1 MLRSLF
7 TSATGMKAQQAYVD
21 NIAHNLAN
29 VNTTGYKR
37 SRVDF
42 QDLLYETE
50 VSPGSQATE
59 GYEVPTGLQIGTGVR
74 QVATMKIFTQGLP
87 QQTGG
92 DFDLAISGPGFFQI
106 THPGRNETVYTRDGS
121 FRLNSQGQL
130 VTAEGYL
137 LDPQITIPA
146 GTIQVMIGNDGTVT
160 VVPGSSPQDRV
171 VVGTIQLATFPNP
184 AGLEAIGHN
193 FFAETPASGTPT
205 TGTPG
210 SDGIG
215 EIRQGFLEGSNV
227 DVVQELVNLII
238 AQRAYEINSR
248 AIRTSDRMLEEAN
261 NVVT

>member
-7 TSATGMKAQQAYVD
+7 TSASGMKAQQAYVD

-50 VSPGSQATE
+50 VSPGSEATE
-59 GYEVPTGLQIGTGVR
+59 GYEVPTGLQVGTGVR

-92 DFDLAISGPGFFQI
+92 DFDLAISGSGFFQVF
-106 THPGRNETVYTRDGS
+106 HPGRNDTVYTRDGS

-137 LDPQITIPA
+137 LNPQITVPQ
-146 GTIQVMIGNDGTVT
+146 GTIAVTIGNDGTVS
-160 VVPGSSPQDRV
+160 VVPGSSPSDRV
-171 VVGTIQLATFPNP
+171 VVGNIQLVSFPNP
-184 AGLEAIGHN
+184 AGLEALGHN
-193 FFAETPASGTPT
+193 FYAESPASGTPT

-210 SDGIG
+210 ASGLG

-227 DVVQELVNLII
+227 DVVQELVSLII
-238 AQRAYEINSR
+238 AQRAYEVNSR
-248 AIRTSDRMLEEAN
+248 AIRTSDKMLEEAN